1 MIEVLVTS
9 FPFVLRV
16 IYLRWRGMPINLY
29 NVHRALVLWFALAM
43 MVFFAVFYYYPKSYT
58 GLVPFRTVPVV
69 AESGGTVSE
78 VFVRGGQKVET
89 GDPLFAVENAAQK
102 AAVEISQRQVEEIE
116 SALAMADLDIEAAQA
131 ALDAAL
137 ASKSQ
142 AETSL
147 ADHEALKARGSAAFQ
162 TSQLE
167 RALTTVESRS
177 AEVRAAEAQLAAAQ
191 VQARSVMPAQL
202 ATARASLDKAKLDL
216 AKTITHSYVDGTVEQ
231 LTLNV
236 GTRAAPMPMTPAMLI
251 IPDRSEAES
260 GRIVAGFSQVSHT
273 ELYEGMAAEV
283 ACESNFNIGMRNTIL
298 PARITRIQDP
308 ISSGQMAP
316 SGKLMEPAERAK
328 RGQVVVHLDL
338 VHPEHSE
345 QLVPGSACIVQSYT
359 TSLKGPMEGTMV
371 AHAVEAMGIIKA
383 VGIRIKAWLGL
394 ASGIGLVGSGH

>member
-1 MIEVLVTS
+1 MIEILVTS

-16 IYLRWRGMPINLY
+16 IYLRWRGLPITLY
-29 NVHRALVLWFALAM
+29 NVHRALVLWFALAVA
-43 MVFFAVFYYYPKSYT
+43 VFFAVFYYYPKSYS
-58 GLVPFRTVPVV
+58 GIVPFRTVPVV
-69 AESGGTVSE
+69 AESGGTVSD
-78 VFVRGGQKVET
+78 VFVKGGDTVAV
-89 GDPLFAVENAAQK
+89 GDPLFSVNDANQR
-102 AAVEISQRQVEEIE
+102 AAVEIAQRQVDEVE
-116 SALAMADLDIEAAQA
+116 SAIALAELDVETARA
-131 ALDAAL
+131 ALDAAK
-137 ASKSQ
+137 AAKGQ
-142 AETSL
+142 AESTL
-147 ADHEALKARGSAAFQ
+147 ADHAALEAKGSAAFQ

-167 RALTTVESRS
+167 RARSTLASRN
-177 AEVRAAEAQLAAAQ
+177 AELRAAEAQLAAAQ
-191 VQARSVMPAQL
+191 VQVSAVMPAQL
-202 ATARASLDKAKLDL
+202 ASAQAALDKARLDL
-216 AKTITHSYVDGTVEQ
+216 SKTVTYSVVDGTVEQ

-236 GTRAAPMPMTPAMLI
+236 GARAAPIPMSPAMLI
-251 IPDRSEAES
+251 IPDRSVAER

-308 ISSGQMAP
+308 ISAGQLAP
-316 SGKLMEPAERAK
+316 SGKLMEPAERAR

-359 TSLKGPMEGTMV
+359 TSLKGPLEGTMV

-394 ASGIGLVGSGH
+394 ASGIGLVNAGH